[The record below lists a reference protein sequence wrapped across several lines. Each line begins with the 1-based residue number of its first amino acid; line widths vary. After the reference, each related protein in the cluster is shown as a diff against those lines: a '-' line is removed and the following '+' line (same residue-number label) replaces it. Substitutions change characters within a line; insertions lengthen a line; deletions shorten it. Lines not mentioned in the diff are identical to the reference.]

1 MLLSLREQP
10 FLEWTYTPNAIAGNT
25 LTINETKV
33 VLKGI
38 TVSGKMMREHRNLKS
53 HLATL
58 QRTVS

>member
-1 MLLSLREQP
+1 MLPSLREQL
-10 FLEWTYTPNAIAGNT
+10 FLEWTYNPNAIAGNT

-53 HLATL
+53 HLTTL
-58 QRTVS
+58 RRTVP